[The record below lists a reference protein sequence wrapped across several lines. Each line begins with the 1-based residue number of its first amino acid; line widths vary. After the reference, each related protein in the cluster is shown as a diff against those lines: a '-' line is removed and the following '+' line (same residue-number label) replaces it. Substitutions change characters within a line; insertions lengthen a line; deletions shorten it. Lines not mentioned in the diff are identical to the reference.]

1 MTSITLAAVGASS
14 PVSSPASWS
23 FGGVVA
29 PVAAFLLVSIFWFL
43 VVMLVRRSRRESEGA
58 IRQLESELIPSDPR
72 VQELVA
78 TRPKPVERR
87 GSNTT
92 VVPMIAAVGGI
103 AWWISERPVVG
114 ILVFIGGM
122 VVLSAIRNS
131 QRQRAER
138 FESDAALSA
147 LGVAARALR
156 AGIPMSG
163 VLEVLAREARGRTG
177 EAFREILQRETLGE
191 PLPRAIREVLLTSER
206 PELRAFGLAMI
217 VQTTSGGDLATTTD
231 RLVRSLVDRDFV
243 RRRVRSILL
252 YARGATSLLAFF
264 PILMF
269 FMMGSVVDGYLD
281 FVLDRPIGNLLL
293 LISASLVF
301 VGLLTVQK
309 VGRVEPYRTGVSA

>member
-1 MTSITLAAVGASS
+1 MTSTTLAAVGASS
-14 PVSSPASWS
+14 PGSPFAAWS
-23 FGGVVA
+23 FGGIVA
-29 PVAAFLLVSIFWFL
+29 PVVAFLLVSIFWFL
-43 VVMLVRRSRRESEGA
+43 VVVVVRRSRRESEDA
-58 IRQLESELIPSDPR
+58 IRQLESELTPADPK
-72 VQELVA
+72 VQDLVA
-78 TRPKPVERR
+78 SRSSSVHRR
-87 GSNTT
+87 GSNAT
-92 VVPMIAAVGGI
+92 VVPMIAAIGGI
-103 AWWISERPVVG
+103 AWWMSERPVVG

-122 VVLSAIRNS
+122 VVLSSIRNS

-138 FESDAALSA
+138 FEADAALSA

-163 VLEVLAREARGRTG
+163 VLEVLAREARGQTG

-191 PLPRAIREVLLTSER
+191 PLARAIREVLLASER

-269 FMMGSVVDGYLD
+269 IMMGSVVEGYLD
-281 FVLDRPIGNLLL
+281 FVLDRPVGNMLL
-293 LISASLVF
+293 LISASLIF
-301 VGLLTVQK
+301 LGLLTVQK
-309 VGRVEPYRTGVSA
+309 VGRVEAPRTGASA